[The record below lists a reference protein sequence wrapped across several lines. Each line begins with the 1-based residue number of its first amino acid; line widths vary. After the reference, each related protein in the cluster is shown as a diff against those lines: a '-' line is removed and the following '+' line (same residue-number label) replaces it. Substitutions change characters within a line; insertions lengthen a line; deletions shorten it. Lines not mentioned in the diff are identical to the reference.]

1 MSDIA
6 NTIHHAPLEDLLDG
20 LARRSGDTIQT
31 TRMRDGR
38 LRIMFREPLRGSPL
52 AIQKSTRRPKS
63 PRTEM
68 RDARAAVQ
76 VSIRDAEAAA
86 GG

>member
-20 LARRSGDTIQT
+20 LARRSGDAIQT

-38 LRIMFREPLRGSPL
+38 LRIMFREPLRGSPKTTE
-52 AIQKSTRRPKS
+52 KSSRRPKS
-63 PRTEM
+63 PRTE
-68 RDARAAVQ
+68 
-76 VSIRDAEAAA
+76 IRDAKEAVRDAVRDA
-86 GG
+86 ELAR